1 MKPMAD
7 VTGPPAPAGGPQNSG
22 LPISG
27 AQGPVPQGTGSI
39 DRSEQPG
46 RVGLLL
52 VLAGLLVGAAIGL
65 SFVANEQAQSLIV
78 WLLAL
83 LAMAGVFFLFALAIG
98 ALQLSGSAARDDI
111 TKGIVDASPDGA
123 LVVEDSG
130 RLIYANEAYLRI
142 AGGETFSNLVPVER
156 ILVGSPEVSE
166 AVYRL
171 SQASRDA
178 RAHTEEV
185 RMSPPLGPIAGE
197 RSFGWYRVSV
207 RPLLRPRRAAALW
220 TVADITAER
229 ERQENVFQELQHAI
243 DYLDHAPAGFLS
255 IDPAGAIVYMNA
267 TLAAWLGYDL
277 ASVGPGGPHLTEIAP
292 EADVL
297 VRTAGLPGEVRT
309 DRFDLDLRR
318 RNGHTLPVRLYH
330 RVAFGKDG
338 KPGSSRTFVINRSA
352 GAETDEPQRAA
363 EVRLAR
369 FLNNSPIAIATLDRT
384 GRIARANASFTRL
397 FGTVPRQVEDGA
409 IGVEGATRAEPNV
422 ADSVADRTAL
432 EAGLARATSGLT
444 DPEPIEVQ
452 LNGPGGRSARV
463 WLSPADGGDPVQQTD
478 EAERVILYALDTTAQ
493 RQLEQQVAQAQKMN
507 AVGQLAGG
515 IAHDFNNVL
524 QAIIGYSD
532 LLLASHRPTDPAFQ
546 DIMQIKQNAN
556 RAAGLVRQLLAFSRR
571 QTLRPEVMNVG
582 EALSELTLLLKRLL
596 GERVALELKHGREVW
611 PVKADVNQFEQ
622 VIVNLAVNARDAMP
636 DGGKLMIRT
645 ENVTDPGP
653 AAVADGRGGAPA
665 GDHILIEVRD
675 TGQGIPPELMEKI
688 FEPFFTT
695 KEIGKGTGL
704 GLSTVFGIV
713 KQSGGTIDVQ
723 STVGEGTAFR
733 IYLPRHVP
741 VAEHEEAPLVTAT
754 PALPR
759 TEAAALPS
767 LSGQDRAGG
776 AAPPAGEAAARAEA
790 KSEAKPQAKI
800 DAPAPRKPAADHT
813 GQGTILLVEDEDPV
827 RAVNSRALSARGY
840 TVLEAA
846 SGLEALA
853 IVREGAQEI
862 DLVVSDVV
870 MPEMDGPTLLRE
882 VRKHQPDLKV
892 IFVSG
897 YAEDAFRKNLPEGE
911 TFNFLPKPFS
921 LKQLVET
928 VKKTMAD

>member
-1 MKPMAD
+1 MAELS
-7 VTGPPAPAGGPQNSG
+7 GPTT
-22 LPISG
+22 
-27 AQGPVPQGTGSI
+27 PVPGSI
-39 DRSEQPG
+39 DRSERPG

-98 ALQLSGSAARDDI
+98 AIQLAGQGARDDI
-111 TKGIVDASPDGA
+111 TKAVVDGSPDAA
-123 LVVEDSG
+123 LVVEEGG
-130 RLIYANEAYLRI
+130 RLIYANEAYLQV
-142 AGGETFSNLVPVER
+142 AGGDSFSNLRSVER
-156 ILVGSPEVSE
+156 VFVGSPEVSE
-166 AVYRL
+166 AIYRL
-171 SQASRDA
+171 SQASRDGRSHA
-178 RAHTEEV
+178 EEI
-185 RMSPPLGPIAGE
+185 RMSPPPQGGVPAGAPGGGPA
-197 RSFGWYRVSV
+197 RDFAWYRIHV
-207 RPLLRPRRAAALW
+207 RPLPRPGRSASLW
-220 TVADITAER
+220 TVSDITAER

-255 IDPAGAIVYMNA
+255 IDPQGAIVYMNA

-277 ASVGPGGPHLTEIAP
+277 ATVGSGGPHLDAIAP
-292 EADVL
+292 GAEML
-297 VRTAGLPGEVRT
+297 TRSHGLPGEVRT
-309 DRFDLDLRR
+309 DRIDLDLRR
-318 RNGHTLPVRLYH
+318 RNGHPLPARLYH

-338 KPGSSRTFVINRSA
+338 KPGASRTFVINRSA
-352 GAETDEPQRAA
+352 GAEFDEPQRAA

-369 FLNNSPIAIATLDRT
+369 FLNTSPIAIATLDRR
-384 GRIARANASFTRL
+384 GRIARANASFARL
-397 FGTVPRQVEDGA
+397 FGTMPRHTVEDGTETA
-409 IGVEGATRAEPNV
+409 EEPNIV
-422 ADSVADRTAL
+422 DSVADRDGLDAAL
-432 EAGLARATSGLT
+432 AKAASGLT
-444 DPEPIEVQ
+444 EVAPIEIS
-452 LNGPGGRSARV
+452 LTGAGNRSARV
-463 WLSPADGGDPVQQTD
+463 WLIPAGSAD
-478 EAERVILYALDTTAQ
+478 EALDEERESVILYALDTTAQ

-532 LLLASHRPTDPAFQ
+532 LLLASHKPTDPAFQ

-582 EALSELTLLLKRLL
+582 ESLSELTLLLKRLL
-596 GERVALELKHGREVW
+596 GERVGLELKHGRDVW

-636 DGGKLMIRT
+636 GGGKLLIRT
-645 ENVTDPGP
+645 ANMPDPGE
-653 AAVADGRGGAPA
+653 AAAEEGRGGAPA
-665 GDHILIEVRD
+665 GDHVLIEVSD
-675 TGQGIPPELMEKI
+675 TGEGIPPEIMEKI

-695 KEIGKGTGL
+695 KDIGKGTGL

-723 STVGEGTAFR
+723 SKVGEGTAFR
-733 IYLPRHVP
+733 IYLPRHIPEPEVEAEP
-741 VAEHEEAPLVTAT
+741 VQR
-754 PALPR
+754 PALPP
-759 TEAAALPS
+759 AAASAGRPA
-767 LSGQDRAGG
+767 LSEPRI
-776 AAPPAGEAAARAEA
+776 AAQATGTAAHPAPAGTAAQDPP
-790 KSEAKPQAKI
+790 K
-800 DAPAPRKPAADHT
+800 PAPRKPSADHT

-846 SGLEALA
+846 SGIEALQ
-853 IVREGAQEI
+853 IVRAGEQTI
-862 DLVVSDVV
+862 DLIVSDVV
-870 MPEMDGPTLLRE
+870 MPEMDGPSLLRE
-882 VRKHQPDLKV
+882 VRKHLPDLKV

-911 TFNFLPKPFS
+911 AFNFLPKPFS

-928 VKKTMAD
+928 VKKTMAG